1 MFDVREKA
9 ISVYLWLFLYFPKVL
24 FTFGKLNSLK
34 PNIEKQTSSIEIMTI
49 QKYPNYEELS
59 SATAQ
64 LIIDVLIQK
73 PEALICIASGDTPL
87 GVCKFLAKSDASLFE
102 KCTFVGL
109 DEWVG
114 MNENDEGSCKF
125 GIYENLLKPLK
136 FPAERIKYFDAKS
149 TDLASECQKINE
161 FIASRGGLDVM
172 LVGVG
177 MNGHIALNEPN
188 TSFETYAH
196 VSDLEGIT
204 ISVGQKYFTKPTVLT
219 KGITL
224 GLKHLQ
230 EAKLPILI
238 ANGAKKAPV
247 IKKALTEE
255 ITEQFPAS
263 IIQKIP
269 HSLVMLEQEAAQ
281 ELQDDN

>member
-1 MFDVREKA
+1 
-9 ISVYLWLFLYFPKVL
+9 
-24 FTFGKLNSLK
+24 
-34 PNIEKQTSSIEIMTI
+34 MTVQI
-49 QKYPNYEELS
+49 FPNYEELS
-59 SATAQ
+59 AATAQ
-64 LIIDVLIQK
+64 LIIEVLIQK

-87 GVCKFLAKSDASLFE
+87 GVCKLLAKSEPSLFD

-114 MNENDEGSCKF
+114 MDENDEGSCKY
-125 GIYENLLKPLK
+125 GIYEYLLKPLSI
-136 FPAERIKYFDAKS
+136 PQERIKYFDAKAV
-149 TDLASECQKINE
+149 DLDSECQKINE
-161 FIASRGGLDVM
+161 FIASHGGLDVM

-196 VSDLEGIT
+196 VSDLEEIT
-204 ISVGQKYFTKPTVLT
+204 ISVGQKYFKKPTVLT

-255 ITEQFPAS
+255 ITEKFPAS

-269 HSLVMLEQEAAQ
+269 HSLVMLDYEA
-281 ELQDDN
+281 NKW

>member
-1 MFDVREKA
+1 
-9 ISVYLWLFLYFPKVL
+9 
-24 FTFGKLNSLK
+24 
-34 PNIEKQTSSIEIMTI
+34 MTI
-49 QKYPNYEELS
+49 QKFPNYEELS
-59 SATAQ
+59 AATAQ

-87 GVCKFLAKSDASLFE
+87 GVCKFLAQSDASLFK

-114 MNENDEGSCKF
+114 MDENDEGSCKF
-125 GIYENLLKPLK
+125 GIYEYLLKPLNITT
-136 FPAERIKYFDAKS
+136 ERIKYFDAKAA
-149 TDLASECQKINE
+149 DLGLECEKINQ

-177 MNGHIALNEPN
+177 MNGHIALNEPS
-188 TSFETYAH
+188 TSFDTYAH
-196 VSDLEGIT
+196 VSDLEEIT
-204 ISVGQKYFTKPTVLT
+204 ISVGQKYFKKPTILT
-219 KGITL
+219 QGITL
-224 GLKHLQ
+224 GLKHLR
-230 EAKLPILI
+230 EAQLPILI
-238 ANGAKKAPV
+238 ANGARKAPI

-269 HSLVMLEQEAAQ
+269 HSLVMLEKEAAQ
-281 ELQDDN
+281 EL

>member
-1 MFDVREKA
+1 M
-9 ISVYLWLFLYFPKVL
+9 II
-24 FTFGKLNSLK
+24 
-34 PNIEKQTSSIEIMTI
+34 PNIKLMTI
-49 QKYPNYEELS
+49 NKYSNYEELS
-59 SATAQ
+59 AATAT
-64 LIIDVLIQK
+64 LILDVLDKK

-87 GVCKFLAKSDASLFE
+87 GVCKFLAKSDPEFFS

-114 MNENDEGSCKF
+114 MDENDEGSCKY
-125 GIYENLLKPLK
+125 GIYEYLLKPLNI
-136 FPAERIKYFDAKS
+136 PTERIKYFDAKAA
-149 TDLASECQKINE
+149 DLESECEKINQ
-161 FIASRGGLDVM
+161 FISSRGGLDVM

-177 MNGHIALNEPN
+177 MNGHIALNEPH

-196 VSDLEGIT
+196 VSDLEDIT
-204 ISVGQKYFTKPTVLT
+204 ISVGQKYFKNPTALT
-219 KGITL
+219 QGITL

-247 IKKALTEE
+247 IKKAITKE
-255 ITEQFPAS
+255 ISEAFPAS

-269 HSLVMLEQEAAQ
+269 HSLVMLDHEAAQ
-281 ELQDDN
+281 EL